1 MILCHKGII
10 YCVMVDAS
18 LHNYY
23 LAKKK
28 RKKKKTKHLGKLTH
42 TSCMFP
48 NVLNSGLPIL
58 FKLHLEAFCPPVHM
72 RGVLQPLQVQQSSSW
87 EQPKG
92 EPNIHLF
99 NIYSTRLSNHENPL
113 IYRHGSWVKEKSW
126 LLGGVKTNTDNR
138 CVSIQEAT

>member
-1 MILCHKGII
+1 MILFHKGII

-18 LHNYY
+18 LHNCY
-23 LAKKK
+23 LAKKTPGKTDSHILHVPK
-28 RKKKKTKHLGKLTH
+28 RAEFPGYQFYS
-42 TSCMFP
+42 SCICEHF
-48 NVLNSGLPIL
+48 
-58 FKLHLEAFCPPVHM
+58 APPVHM

-113 IYRHGSWVKEKSW
+113 IYRHGS
-126 LLGGVKTNTDNR
+126 
-138 CVSIQEAT
+138 

>member
-1 MILCHKGII
+1 
-10 YCVMVDAS
+10 MVDAS

-28 RKKKKTKHLGKLTH
+28 KKKKTKHLGKLTH
-42 TSCMFP
+42 TPCMFP
-48 NVLNSGLPIL
+48 NVQV
-58 FKLHLEAFCPPVHM
+58 EAFCPPVHM

-113 IYRHGSWVKEKSW
+113 IYRHGS
-126 LLGGVKTNTDNR
+126 
-138 CVSIQEAT
+138 